1 MHNEYNIIC
10 YLLLYDIEIEGVNII
25 FFFYKSPHTTHATPH
40 WPSHRRRK
48 DLYWYPHTLP
58 CTVQPG

>member
-25 FFFYKSPHTTHATPH
+25 FFFLQITTHHSRDTSLA
-40 WPSHRRRK
+40 
-48 DLYWYPHTLP
+48 
-58 CTVQPG
+58 